1 MPPLHSQPSFG
12 GSNDQE
18 RAPTI
23 HSSQITSL
31 NSQPVGSLNPPHI
44 DTEKASSNS
53 GFAKPHAYPA
63 QQNLTTS
70 SNFFTGSADTKSLD
84 TQPGNSLSMPIVP
97 EEANGNLLLTQ
108 HGYLAQQKLTT
119 TSFVNDSARTSTSL
133 LQTPLYK
140 TMKCLCSS
148 IPISNWKPSAI

>member
-1 MPPLHSQPSFG
+1 MKPADNATSAQPSFG
-12 GSNDQE
+12 GSNNQV

-31 NSQPVGSLNPPHI
+31 TSQPVGSLNPPHI

-53 GFAKPHAYPA
+53 GFTKPHAYPA

-70 SNFFTGSADTKSLD
+70 PNFSTGSAETKPLN

-108 HGYLAQQKLTT
+108 QKSTT
-119 TSFVNDSARTSTSL
+119 TSNFANDSARTGTSL

-148 IPISNWKPSAI
+148 APISNWKPSAI